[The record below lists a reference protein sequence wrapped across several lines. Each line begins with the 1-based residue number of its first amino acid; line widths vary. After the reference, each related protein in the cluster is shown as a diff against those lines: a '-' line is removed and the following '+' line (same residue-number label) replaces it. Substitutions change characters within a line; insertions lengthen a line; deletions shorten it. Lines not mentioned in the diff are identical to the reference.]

1 MGETIEADVAVV
13 GAGLAGLV
21 AARRIA
27 ATGAQ
32 PLVIEARDRVGG
44 RVLNEEIG
52 DGKVVEIGG
61 QWIGPTQTRIA
72 ALAARAGRQHL
83 PDPRQGPPPGG
94 RTSAAGSP
102 PSPGT

>member
-32 PLVIEARDRVGG
+32 PLVIEARDRVGA
-44 RVLNEEIG
+44 E
-52 DGKVVEIGG
+52 
-61 QWIGPTQTRIA
+61 
-72 ALAARAGRQHL
+72 
-83 PDPRQGPPPGG
+83 
-94 RTSAAGSP
+94 S
-102 PSPGT
+102 

>member
-1 MGETIEADVAVV
+1 MSETIEADVAVV

-61 QWIGPTQTRIA
+61 EWIGPTQARIA
-72 ALAARAGRQHL
+72 ALAAELGVATFPTHDEGRHL
-83 PDPRQGPPPGG
+83 VELGG
-94 RTSAAGSP
+94 SSP